1 MWLLQLLQILLYIL
15 DLKLW
20 ISDFGATNHMNRDP
34 SLVKDLHKFTQSAVS
49 VADGNPAKAIR
60 EGSITVTNTI
70 TLDSVLAV
78 PVLNYNIFM
87 CSKNF

>member
-1 MWLLQLLQILLYIL
+1 MRLLQIVQILLYIL

-20 ISDFGATNHMNRDP
+20 ISDFGATNHMNRDT

-49 VADGNPAKAIR
+49 VADGNSAQAIG

-70 TLDSVLAV
+70 TLNSVLAV
-78 PVLNYNIFM
+78 PGLNYNLFI
-87 CSKNF
+87 CWKNF